1 VVKKLE
7 RQAGRYAPRRL
18 RFCLNA
24 IHETDIALKGAGAL
38 SADTALE
45 RLVIGLSS

>member
-1 VVKKLE
+1 
-7 RQAGRYAPRRL
+7 L

-38 SADTALE
+38 KAETALE
-45 RLVIGLSS
+45 RLVIGLSA